1 MKKIL
6 CMLLACMLCVST
18 LGGCGLSSYIL
29 HREDSIEGA
38 EFLNDLND
46 FPEISKKKEILFD
59 AIDTELSKNGFI
71 MTDVEHLIAYMDVG
85 PTIAVY
91 YSSGEIGSKDFVFT
105 LNFDVEDSEIKD
117 LSVSCKKSILNDY
130 PNLFTS
136 VSKAVLCSSAF
147 TFSESDINNF
157 IVAKGSWDLQAYELN
172 IKENDE
178 YMMMSLEQN

>member
-1 MKKIL
+1 MVYFQAMQRSIDKAVELI
-6 CMLLACMLCVST
+6 
-18 LGGCGLSSYIL
+18 
-29 HREDSIEGA
+29 DSITDNMQ
-38 EFLNDLND
+38 FDNVR
-46 FPEISKKKEILFD
+46 EILFD

-178 YMMMSLEQN
+178 YMMMSLEHN